1 MQIYIY
7 ININGKVSY
16 EYKSKIWNKYEIS
29 NIDVT
34 SFEYLAV
41 GKSDTFR
48 LHYYQSCN
56 YYTIVITID
65 TIVIIG
71 CSK

>member
-1 MQIYIY
+1 M
-7 ININGKVSY
+7 NS
-16 EYKSKIWNKYEIS
+16 EIS

-34 SFEYLAV
+34 LFEYFVA

-65 TIVIIG
+65 TIVIIR
-71 CSK
+71 CNK